1 MFRNFQ
7 KPHATLQTTQAFHL
21 DSVHYTRSTTKY
33 TVLGMSD
40 VLIGVDEASSRL
52 VYDAILA
59 AHVSEKLVAS
69 VYRMVQKENNRCYLT
84 PVQNTPRL
92 IP

>member
-1 MFRNFQ
+1 
-7 KPHATLQTTQAFHL
+7 
-21 DSVHYTRSTTKY
+21 
-33 TVLGMSD
+33 MSD

-69 VYRMVQKENNRCYLT
+69 VYRMVQKEHNLCYLT